1 MVLKSIGV
9 FSLAKM
15 MAALNAV
22 GGFIAGAFLA
32 LFGILGPGIA
42 AAQSDAGAFI
52 GMLFGVGAIIFL
64 PIMYGIMGFIGGAIM
79 AFVYNLVAGIAGGV
93 ELELE

>member
-9 FSLAKM
+9 FSCAKIM
-15 MAALNAV
+15 GALYAV
-22 GGFIAGAFLA
+22 VGFIAGAFFA
-32 LFGILGPGIA
+32 LFAMLGAGIA
-42 AAQSDAGAFI
+42 AAQSDAGAFVSL
-52 GMLFGVGAIIFL
+52 LFGVGSIFFF

-79 AFVYNLVAGIAGGV
+79 AFVYNLGAGIAGGV

>member
-15 MAALNAV
+15 MAALYAV

-32 LFGILGPGIA
+32 LLGILGPGIA

-52 GMLFGVGAIIFL
+52 GMLFGVGAI
-64 PIMYGIMGFIGGAIM
+64 M

>member
-9 FSLAKM
+9 FSCARM
-15 MAALNAV
+15 MGALYAV
-22 GGFIAGAFLA
+22 VGLIAGAFLA
-32 LFGILGPGIA
+32 LWSLLSAGIA
-42 AAQSDAGAFI
+42 VSQSDLAGLF
-52 GMLFGVGAIIFL
+52 GLLFGVGSIFFL

>member
-1 MVLKSIGV
+1 MVLRSIGI
-9 FSLAKM
+9 FSCAKM
-15 MAALNAV
+15 MGALYAV
-22 GGFIAGAFLA
+22 MGLIGGAFVA
-32 LFGILGPGIA
+32 LFALLGPGFA
-42 AAQSDAGAFI
+42 AAQSDEGAFI
-52 GMLFGVGAIIFL
+52 GMFVGVGAIFFF